1 MAIYISQDM
10 YLSGALDDGYRNA
23 NNPLIGYENLLEA
36 GSVTATHWETDY
48 PPTNMQNVSTGEYWQ
63 ANSDPIHAGNLINI
77 TMQVSPSTVNYFG
90 IGGHNLAGA
99 ELKLQRRDD
108 PADPWQDVTD
118 PVIPGDNHAIMWYFT
133 DVVTSAY
140 WRLEIQPNPDGT
152 LPRIAVL
159 YLGEVLVLQRRV
171 YVGHT
176 PVTDA
181 QQTQYRTG
189 LSQSAQYLGRVVGSQ
204 TLGVGLEQQNVDPE
218 FYRTYI
224 RPFKKHAETRPF
236 FMAWRPS
243 KYPEEVG
250 YCWTTK
256 DITPQNA
263 LANGFL
269 NFSIVGQ
276 AVAPLND

>member
-1 MAIYISQDM
+1 MAIYISQDL
-10 YLSGALDDGYRNA
+10 YLSGSLDDGYRNA
-23 NNPLIGYENLLEA
+23 NNPLIGYDNLVEA
-36 GSVTATHWETDY
+36 GSVSATYAETDY
-48 PPTNMQNVSTGEYWQ
+48 PITNVQNVSTGEYWLSTDDTSLQ
-63 ANSDPIHAGNLINI
+63 YIE
-77 TMQVSPSTVNYFG
+77 MQVTPTTINYFG
-90 IGGHNLAGA
+90 IAGHNLAGA

-108 PADPWQDVTD
+108 PGDAWTDVTD
-118 PVIPGDNHAIMWYFT
+118 AVIPGDNHAIMWYFE

-140 WRLEIQPNPDGT
+140 WRLYIEPSAGT
-152 LPRIAVL
+152 APRIAVL

-181 QQTQYRTG
+181 QATQYRTAV
-189 LSQSAQYLGRVVGSQ
+189 SASAQYLGRVVGSQ
-204 TLGVGLEQQNVDPE
+204 FLGVSLAQQNIDPE

-224 RPFKKHAETRPF
+224 RPFKLRAETRPF

-250 YCWTTK
+250 FCWTTK

-263 LANGFL
+263 LANGYL
-269 NFSIVGQ
+269 NFDIEGR
-276 AVAPLND
+276 ALAPLGIAT